1 MAALTPLLTP
11 VSVITLTPSLLA
23 KACSQLSHRV
33 KAEGCC
39 PSVLIGIQQGGA
51 EVAKL
56 MKEDFPDAAYC
67 EVRLSRPDTPQKSQG
82 WKHRLLYY
90 MPIWLCNYLRAVES
104 RVNEWQSKGKE
115 PVRLGEIRLPDDIAS
130 ILNPSTPSNSSNSL
144 TPSNLSN
151 SSNPSNPS
159 TPPVVLLID
168 DAIDTGATI
177 YQARSQ
183 LLEQFPNI
191 TLRVAVITVTTPH
204 PICDADFC
212 LYHNRTLCRF
222 PWSNDYRPSQFP

>member
-1 MAALTPLLTP
+1 M
-11 VSVITLTPSLLA
+11 
-23 KACSQLSHRV
+23 
-33 KAEGCC
+33 
-39 PSVLIGIQQGGA
+39 
-51 EVAKL
+51 AKL

-130 ILNPSTPSNSSNSL
+130 ILNPSTPSNSSN
-144 TPSNLSN
+144 
-151 SSNPSNPS
+151 
-159 TPPVVLLID
+159 PPLVLLID

-177 YQARSQ
+177 QQARRQ
-183 LLEQFPNI
+183 LLEQFPCI

>member
-1 MAALTPLLTP
+1 M
-11 VSVITLTPSLLA
+11 SVITLTPSLLA

-130 ILNPSTPSNSSNSL
+130 ILNPSTPSNSS
-144 TPSNLSN
+144 
-151 SSNPSNPS
+151 
-159 TPPVVLLID
+159 TPPLVLLID

-177 YQARSQ
+177 QQARRQ

>member
-130 ILNPSTPSNSSNSL
+130 ILNPS
-144 TPSNLSN
+144 N
-151 SSNPSNPS
+151 SSNPPL
-159 TPPVVLLID
+159 VLLID

-177 YQARSQ
+177 QQARRQ